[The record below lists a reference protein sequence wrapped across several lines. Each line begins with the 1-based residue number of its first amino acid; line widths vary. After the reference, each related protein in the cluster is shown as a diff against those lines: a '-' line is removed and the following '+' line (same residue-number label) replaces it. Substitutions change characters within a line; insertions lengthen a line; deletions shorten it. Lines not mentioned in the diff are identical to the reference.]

1 MIFRPW
7 TAGDYCYP
15 LGMAKKKKVA
25 RILIDQK
32 LSKTAKE
39 KVFVLES
46 KQRIAWV
53 AGVRMDDRFK
63 ITARTKEVIWLQL
76 D

>member
-1 MIFRPW
+1 
-7 TAGDYCYP
+7 
-15 LGMAKKKKVA
+15 
-25 RILIDQK
+25 LIDQK

-39 KVFVLES
+39 KLFVLES

-63 ITARTKEVIWLQL
+63 ITTKTKQVIWLRL